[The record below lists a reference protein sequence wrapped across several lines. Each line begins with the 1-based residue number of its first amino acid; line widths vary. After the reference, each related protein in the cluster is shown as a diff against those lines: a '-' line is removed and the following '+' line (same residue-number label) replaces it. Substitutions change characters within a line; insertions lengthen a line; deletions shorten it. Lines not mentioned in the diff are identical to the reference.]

1 MFWYVRFINVSSEAI
16 RSLKGHIMCEYE
28 GACKCFMWI
37 CVRESG
43 LSAPGEDDAPDVDI
57 DVVSLD
63 LYEASPTGFPQGKK

>member
-1 MFWYVRFINVSSEAI
+1 
-16 RSLKGHIMCEYE
+16 MCEYE